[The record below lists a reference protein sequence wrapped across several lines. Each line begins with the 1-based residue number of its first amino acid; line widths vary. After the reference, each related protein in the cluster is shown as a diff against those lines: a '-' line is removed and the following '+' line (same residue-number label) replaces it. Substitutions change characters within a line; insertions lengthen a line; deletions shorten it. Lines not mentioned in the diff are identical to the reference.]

1 MSEHGVG
8 LSDGQLLQVRNPAQY
23 IGSEFNA
30 VRKAP
35 ATGQVRFAL
44 CYPDLYTVGM
54 SHVGSQILYHVLN
67 NHPDACCERAFLP
80 DLDAVTALRSAGG
93 RLCTLESGTPLS
105 DLDVVGITLQ
115 HELTYSTVLALLD
128 LGGIALPAA
137 ERGDSAPLVLGGGPC
152 AYNPEPLAPFF
163 DAFVIGDGEE
173 AVIELAE
180 ALRGHL
186 DAPRQERLKALAQVP
201 GVYVPALH
209 DPALDRITRRVVRD
223 LDTAPHPTRPVVP
236 FVEVVHD
243 RAQVELARGCTRGC
257 RFCQAGVIY
266 RPVRERSPQTVRR
279 LARETIAHTG
289 YDEVSVVSLNCPDYT
304 GIEALLDGLHADLAD
319 QRVSIGLPSLRID
332 TFSVGLAQK
341 VQRVRKSGLTF
352 APEAGS
358 QRLRDV
364 INKGVTEEDLLE
376 AARAAFAAGWHTLKL
391 YFMIG
396 LPTETDEDLQAIADL
411 VREVARVGRE
421 TMGNRAGRM
430 RINVS
435 ISTLVPK
442 AFTPFQ
448 WEGQIPRAEILRRQG
463 HLRGAIRDR
472 QVSVA
477 CHEAEGSV
485 VEAALARGGR
495 QTAQAI
501 LNAYRAGAVL
511 DAWGEHFSYL
521 RWERA
526 FADAGMDLET
536 EATRTFDP
544 AQRLPWEHID
554 AGVSREFLLQERR
567 RALQEAALTADCRN
581 GDCLGCGMRRL
592 TGADG
597 CPVCTETTDP
607 PAPTASA
614 RPPALSASG
623 APVRPYVM
631 LRLAR
636 RGGARFLGHLDEA
649 RAMDR
654 ALRRSGLPVAYSEGF
669 NPRAKLSFGP
679 PLPVGAESEAEL
691 CALELTRP
699 VAPEEIVRRLRPQMP
714 PGLELLTVVPGHRG
728 RRSPLADLQ
737 WAEWEVTL
745 AGAPATDVSR
755 AVADLLDASEVVVNR
770 RTKSGEGPCDIR
782 PGIEHLAIVG
792 EEPVTVQMSLRLGP
806 SNSAKPAEVVS
817 ALRARLGDGA
827 DLTVERLKRTA
838 LY

>member
-1 MSEHGVG
+1 MSEHGAG

-30 VRKAP
+30 VHKPPAP
-35 ATGQVRFAL
+35 GQVRFAM

-67 NHPDACCERAFLP
+67 SHPDACCERAFLP
-80 DLDAVTALRSAGG
+80 DMDAVAALRDTGG

-115 HELTYSTVLALLD
+115 HELTYTTVLALLE
-128 LGGIALPAA
+128 LGGIALLA
-137 ERGDSAPLVLGGGPC
+137 EERDDSAPLVLGGGPC
-152 AYNPEPLAPFF
+152 AYNPEPVAPFF
-163 DAFVIGDGEE
+163 DAFAIGDGEE
-173 AVIELAE
+173 VILEIAR
-180 ALRGHL
+180 ALQGCL
-186 DAPRQERLKALAQVP
+186 NAPRRERLQALAQVA
-201 GVYVPALH
+201 GVYVPAVH
-209 DPALDRITRRVVRD
+209 DPARDRITRRVVRD
-223 LDTAPHPTRPVVP
+223 LETAPHPARPVVP

-243 RAQVELARGCTRGC
+243 RAQVELVRGCTRGC
-257 RFCQAGVIY
+257 RFSQAGVVY

-289 YDEVSVVSLNCPDYT
+289 YDEISVVSLNCPDYT
-304 GIEALLDGLHADLAD
+304 AIETLLDGLHADLAE

-364 INKGVTEEDLLE
+364 INKGVTEEDLLA

-391 YFMIG
+391 YFMLG
-396 LPTETDEDLQAIADL
+396 LPTETDEDLLAIAEL
-411 VREVARVGRE
+411 VRAVTRVARDV
-421 TMGNRAGRM
+421 MGSRAGRL

-435 ISTLVPK
+435 VSTLVPK

-448 WEGQIPRAEILRRQG
+448 WDGQIPRAEILRRQG
-463 HLRGAIRDR
+463 HLRSAIRDR
-472 QVSVA
+472 QVSIS

-495 QTAQAI
+495 QTGQAI
-501 LNAYRAGAVL
+501 LNAFRAGAIL
-511 DAWGEHFSYL
+511 DAWSEHFSYL

-526 FADAGMDLET
+526 FADAGLDLEA
-536 EATRTFDP
+536 EATRSFDP

-554 AGVSREFLLQERR
+554 AGVSREFLLSERQ
-567 RALQEAALTADCRN
+567 RALQEAALTPDCRH
-581 GDCLGCGMRRL
+581 GECLGCGMKRL
-592 TGADG
+592 VGADG
-597 CPVCTETTDP
+597 CPVCVN
-607 PAPTASA
+607 APTGST
-614 RPPALSASG
+614 PAAPVEEAPVHSG

-631 LRLAR
+631 LRFAR
-636 RGGARFLGHLDEA
+636 RGPVRYLGHLDEA

-669 NPRAKLSFGP
+669 NPRAKLAFGP

-691 CALELTRP
+691 CALELTHP
-699 VAPEEIVRRLRPQMP
+699 VALDEVLRRLRPELP
-714 PGLELLTVVPGHRG
+714 PGLELLTAVAGHRG

-737 WAEWEVTL
+737 WAEWELTL
-745 AGAPATDVSR
+745 GGVRADDVAR
-755 AVADLLDASEVVVNR
+755 AVSELLDADEVVVNR
-770 RTKSGEGPCDIR
+770 RTKSGEGPCNIR
-782 PGIEHLAIVG
+782 RGIARLTVDAQ
-792 EEPVTVQMSLRLGP
+792 EPPTVQMALRLGP
-806 SNSAKPAEVVS
+806 GDSAKPAEVVA
-817 ALRARLGDGA
+817 ALKERLEGGA
-827 DLTVERLKRTA
+827 QLTVERLKRTA